1 MKRKKSILKMVACI
15 LVLSLSLTILQPISV
30 FAEQNISSSETTQE
44 KWVPSEEDMRLP
56 NTKGD
61 LTLEQLET
69 AKLLPEDTPEIVSQD
84 SIEEN
89 GHVNRLWEQ
98 EEDLNTVVFQ
108 NRDGTKTAYHY
119 SDPVKYTDKNGKVKD
134 KKNKLSE
141 TTNGEYTNAEND
153 INAYF
158 PKKLHKNKGVELKF
172 GEYVFEM
179 SPNIN
184 GSSGA
189 SRQTGHDKDSNPTEY
204 VEYPEVFADDISL
217 RYTPTF
223 GGYKEDIILAKNTGI
238 NRFEFK
244 LTTNGL
250 SLVQAST
257 GNYYLSEP
265 LTGEYVTALG
275 NVIVYDNTGVESE
288 GYNHYYEVTT
298 ISQDEQYLITVIVD
312 EHYLE
317 SKDTAYPV
325 YVDPTLTVMPQ
336 GDVEDA
342 VLYSDDSETAYSG
355 LIKIGYDAA
364 YGTGRGLY
372 DFPIFN
378 FTNDFI
384 LMYGN
389 QIKSAELNLYAQIQG
404 SDRDNAK
411 NLSLYEFHSDW
422 SPSTV
427 KWSNT
432 DPDNY
437 DTLVS
442 SKSVT
447 TGWTAFNI
455 LPVIEK
461 FKSDSDYAMA
471 FKGLLLK
478 ANSETYTTWKKFV
491 SSLHPTLSNQRP
503 YIQITYNDSPTACS
517 QVVSGATYY
526 LKNYNGDYLDVYN
539 GNTSDNT
546 RLLTYAFHGDANQQ
560 FKITNVFGGEY
571 EIAPQHTTGKVL
583 SVNSSG
589 QVIIEEDCN
598 LSRQRWYIYYKNGDY
613 HIVNKHYNTGVMGA
627 TYDTDYVSIN
637 DEYEYCC
644 WELELPEGIRET
656 HLFKFDYE
664 IGLNIFDPIHYDNLT
679 VTHFNNNTAYAWV
692 DGQNSFG
699 PAVINNDLKLA
710 LENLERA
717 YQEGNRTQIVVDVHH
732 AHTVAENILSD
743 YPDVQITVG
752 STDYY
757 ALWATCVSLVA
768 TVQIDA
774 IQTIENVATFCVIV
788 YHIARPL
795 YKKFM
800 ASRYSKMSAGS
811 RQVVSKDELVSEMH
825 STYALDYNIDDIA
838 YTNKT
843 YTTAEARNSTLK
855 LKNPPYKPTTSVI
868 GYKTTETTQYVR
880 VYNPTA
886 AENASQMQGK
896 WVVKYSDI
904 QGLTPT
910 QIRNKLALPNI
921 PTHICDVYVPANT
934 QMYTGFANGV
944 QNWGT
949 GGGIQFELGE
959 LLSDECFIN
968 GRLLS

>member
-1 MKRKKSILKMVACI
+1 MKKKKVFLKILAFV
-15 LVLSLSLTILQPISV
+15 LVLSLSITVLQPLAV
-30 FAEQNISSSETTQE
+30 FAEQNINSAETTLE
-44 KWVPSEEDMRLP
+44 KWVPSEEDMRPP

-98 EEDLNTVVFQ
+98 EQDLNTIIFQ
-108 NRDGTKTAYHY
+108 NQDGTKTAYHY

-158 PKKLHKNKGVELKF
+158 PKKIHKNKGVELKF

-189 SRQTGHDKDSNPTEY
+189 SRQTGHDKDNNPTEY

-223 GGYKEDIILAKNTGI
+223 GGYKEDIILNKNMGV

-257 GNYYLSEP
+257 GNYYLAEP
-265 LTGEYVTALG
+265 LTGEYITALG

-288 GYNHYYEVTT
+288 GYNHHYEVTT
-298 ISQDEQYLITVIVD
+298 ISQDEQYLISVIVD
-312 EHYLE
+312 EDYLE

-342 VLYSDDSETAYSG
+342 VLYSNDSETAYSG

-364 YGTGRGLY
+364 YGIGRGLY
-372 DFPIFN
+372 DFPILN

-411 NLSLYEFHSDW
+411 SLSLYEFHSDW

-427 KWSNT
+427 KWNNTNPSN
-432 DPDNY
+432 Y
-437 DTLVS
+437 GTLVS

-455 LPVIEK
+455 LPVIEQ
-461 FKSDSDYAMA
+461 FKSDADYTMA

-491 SSLHPTLSNQRP
+491 SSYGTSSRRP
-503 YIQITYNDSPTACS
+503 YITITYNDSPTACS

-526 LKNYNGDYLDVYN
+526 LKNYNGDYLDVYDA
-539 GNTSDNT
+539 GTADNT
-546 RLLTYAFHGDANQQ
+546 QLLTYAFNGNANQQ
-560 FKITNVFGGEY
+560 FKITNVSGGEY
-571 EIAPQHTTGKVL
+571 EIAPQHTSGKVL
-583 SVNSSG
+583 STVIDDDG
-589 QVIIEEDCN
+589 KYRVIIEEDCN
-598 LSRQRWYIYYKNGDY
+598 LSRQRWYIYYRNGSY
-613 HIVNKHYNTGVMGA
+613 HIVNKAYNSGVMA
-627 TYDTDYVSIN
+627 PTYDTDYVSIN
-637 DEYEYCC
+637 NEYDYCC
-644 WELELPEGIRET
+644 WELEDKCKKIIESLSYNEIYYLYSPQTKLVQSEIPIET
-656 HLFKFDYE
+656 RVIFLSVFKKHTGTND
-664 IGLNIFDPIHYDNLT
+664 ID
-679 VTHFNNNTAYAWV
+679 
-692 DGQNSFG
+692 
-699 PAVINNDLKLA
+699 AVRNDL
-710 LENLERA
+710 ENELKMSV
-717 YQEGNRTQIVVDVHH
+717 N
-732 AHTVAENILSD
+732 LSD
-743 YPDVQITVG
+743 WF
-752 STDYY
+752 
-757 ALWATCVSLVA
+757 L
-768 TVQIDA
+768 
-774 IQTIENVATFCVIV
+774 
-788 YHIARPL
+788 
-795 YKKFM
+795 
-800 ASRYSKMSAGS
+800 
-811 RQVVSKDELVSEMH
+811 EMMQ
-825 STYALDYNIDDIA
+825 
-838 YTNKT
+838 
-843 YTTAEARNSTLK
+843 AE
-855 LKNPPYKPTTSVI
+855 Y
-868 GYKTTETTQYVR
+868 
-880 VYNPTA
+880 
-886 AENASQMQGK
+886 
-896 WVVKYSDI
+896 
-904 QGLTPT
+904 
-910 QIRNKLALPNI
+910 
-921 PTHICDVYVPANT
+921 
-934 QMYTGFANGV
+934 
-944 QNWGT
+944 
-949 GGGIQFELGE
+949 ELGARGLFTPE
-959 LLSDECFIN
+959 MQYTLTQQYLSTIKTFITIVTFN
-968 GRLLS
+968 IAARRSA

>member
-1 MKRKKSILKMVACI
+1 MKKKKSVLKIIAYV

-30 FAEQNISSSETTQE
+30 FAEQNISSSQTTLE

-69 AKLLPEDTPEIVSQD
+69 AKLLLEDTPEIVSSE
-84 SIEEN
+84 SIESK

-98 EEDLNTVVFQ
+98 EQDLNTVIFQ
-108 NRDGTKTAYHY
+108 NKDGTKTAYYY

-141 TTNGEYTNAEND
+141 TENGEYTNAEND
-153 INAYF
+153 VNAYF
-158 PKKLHKNKGVELKF
+158 PKKIHKNKGVELKF

-223 GGYKEDIILAKNTGI
+223 GGYKEDIILNTNVGI

-257 GNYYLSEP
+257 GNYYLAEP

-298 ISQDEQYLITVIVD
+298 LSQDEQYLISVIVD
-312 EHYLE
+312 EDYLE
-317 SKDTAYPV
+317 SNDTVYPV

-342 VLYSDDSETAYSG
+342 VLYSNDSETAYSG

-372 DFPIFN
+372 DFPILN

-427 KWSNT
+427 KWNNT
-432 DPDNY
+432 NPYNY
-437 DTLVS
+437 STLVS

-461 FKSDSDYAMA
+461 FKSDSDYTMA

-491 SSLHPTLSNQRP
+491 SSYGTSSRRP
-503 YIQITYNDSPTACS
+503 YITITYNDSPTACS

-539 GNTSDNT
+539 GNTLDNT
-546 RLLTYAFHGDANQQ
+546 RLLTYAFHGNANQQ
-560 FKITNVFGGEY
+560 FKITNISGGEY

-589 QVIIEEDCN
+589 QVVIEEDCN
-598 LSRQRWYIYYKNGDY
+598 LSRQRWYIFYRNGSY
-613 HIVNKHYNTGVMGA
+613 HIVNKLYNTGVMEA
-627 TYDTDYVSIN
+627 TYDSDHVNVGSSY
-637 DEYEYCC
+637 DYCC
-644 WELELPEGIRET
+644 WELERVVI
-656 HLFKFDYE
+656 
-664 IGLNIFDPIHYDNLT
+664 NLT
-679 VTHFNNNTAYAWV
+679 MADSIFISQLVDPEVSFNQSDSEYAFDFQKAYTLLQVFNEAKEERDAGSGTSGSLVSGDYLEENGYCEEGMGWSAEALFNQMYGLAQNGMTTFEYAVYQSEQWINNLNLALSFSYYNHIFSNINKPVKIQSYKFNLNSRLDSIEYNLMTNGVLFSTKNGAIATRSLTSTLPVRITNTYSGATANSKLSHLSQPPYDVNAPVNEITFTRDISPNEHILVRMFKTNHNSAEGAWV
-692 DGQNSFG
+692 ALYDDVVGLT
-699 PAVINNDLKLA
+699 PAQLK
-710 LENLERA
+710 
-717 YQEGNRTQIVVDVHH
+717 Q
-732 AHTVAENILSD
+732 
-743 YPDVQITVG
+743 
-752 STDYY
+752 
-757 ALWATCVSLVA
+757 
-768 TVQIDA
+768 
-774 IQTIENVATFCVIV
+774 
-788 YHIARPL
+788 
-795 YKKFM
+795 K
-800 ASRYSKMSAGS
+800 
-811 RQVVSKDELVSEMH
+811 
-825 STYALDYNIDDIA
+825 YALDYEPDKFVFIGAESGNTVRYGVA
-838 YTNKT
+838 GTN
-843 YTTAEARNSTLK
+843 A
-855 LKNPPYKPTTSVI
+855 
-868 GYKTTETTQYVR
+868 
-880 VYNPTA
+880 
-886 AENASQMQGK
+886 
-896 WVVKYSDI
+896 
-904 QGLTPT
+904 
-910 QIRNKLALPNI
+910 
-921 PTHICDVYVPANT
+921 
-934 QMYTGFANGV
+934 F
-944 QNWGT
+944 GT
-949 GGGIQFELGE
+949 GGGIQFDSVGFDYWIIGE
-959 LLSDECFIN
+959 TQYDISLIY
-968 GRLLS
+968 

>member
-1 MKRKKSILKMVACI
+1 MKSKKSILKIIACS
-15 LVLSLSLTILQPISV
+15 LVLSLSLTMLQPLSV
-30 FAEQNISSSETTQE
+30 FAEQNFSSSQTTLE

-56 NTKGD
+56 NTEGD

-69 AKLLPEDTPEIVSQD
+69 AKLLPEDTPEIVSQE

-89 GHVNRLWEQ
+89 SHVNRLWEQ
-98 EEDLNTVVFQ
+98 EQDLNTIIFQ

-158 PKKLHKNKGVELKF
+158 PKKIHKNKGVELKF

-223 GGYKEDIILAKNTGI
+223 GGYKEDIILNTNVGI

-257 GNYYLSEP
+257 GNYYLAEP

-298 ISQDEQYLITVIVD
+298 LSQDEQYLITVIVD
-312 EHYLE
+312 EQYLE

-342 VLYSDDSETAYSG
+342 VLYSNDSETAYSG

-372 DFPIFN
+372 DFPILN

-427 KWSNT
+427 KWNNT
-432 DPDNY
+432 NPNNY
-437 DTLVS
+437 STLVS

-461 FKSDSDYAMA
+461 FKSDSDYTMA

-491 SSLHPTLSNQRP
+491 SSYGTSSRRP
-503 YIQITYNDSPTACS
+503 YITITYNDSPTACS

-539 GNTSDNT
+539 GNTLDNT
-546 RLLTYAFHGDANQQ
+546 RLLTYAFHGNANQQ
-560 FKITNVFGGEY
+560 FKITNISGGEY
-571 EIAPQHTTGKVL
+571 EIAPQHTAGKVL

-589 QVIIEEDCN
+589 QVVIEEDCN
-598 LSRQRWYIYYKNGDY
+598 LSRQRWYIFYRNGSY
-613 HIVNKHYNTGVMGA
+613 HIVNKLYNTGVMET
-627 TYDTDYVSIN
+627 TYDSDYVNVGSSY
-637 DEYEYCC
+637 DYCC
-644 WELELPEGIRET
+644 WELERT
-656 HLFKFDYE
+656 HANGENVPNNVGLIKYNNEWYFDYTDDIQE
-664 IGLNIFDPIHYDNLT
+664 MLDRNVQTCFEKSLLT
-679 VTHFNNNTAYAWV
+679 SGEYVA
-692 DGQNSFG
+692 
-699 PAVINNDLKLA
+699 
-710 LENLERA
+710 
-717 YQEGNRTQIVVDVHH
+717 IVVAGTVIFQNPVTGAVLGTASYATYQASTVYWFFNQVNHNSPWDIKREKRWEEQLPSLPYLNQEPFYFDGDVMT
-732 AHTVAENILSD
+732 AEDLGNYTFAYWGRAIKFGNDMLQWGAGVAQVRNDQYSHLSTFPGYAAAMIDSDTFISPYGDMPNDVIAINKGIQAFESD
-743 YPDVQITVG
+743 YPNYDVVLNFHP
-752 STDYY
+752 DY
-757 ALWATCVSLVA
+757 
-768 TVQIDA
+768 
-774 IQTIENVATFCVIV
+774 
-788 YHIARPL
+788 
-795 YKKFM
+795 
-800 ASRYSKMSAGS
+800 G
-811 RQVVSKDELVSEMH
+811 
-825 STYALDYNIDDIA
+825 
-838 YTNKT
+838 TNLFNEI
-843 YTTAEARNSTLK
+843 YDMFNS
-855 LKNPPYKPTTSVI
+855 
-868 GYKTTETTQYVR
+868 
-880 VYNPTA
+880 
-886 AENASQMQGK
+886 
-896 WVVKYSDI
+896 
-904 QGLTPT
+904 
-910 QIRNKLALPNI
+910 
-921 PTHICDVYVPANT
+921 
-934 QMYTGFANGV
+934 
-944 QNWGT
+944 
-949 GGGIQFELGE
+949 
-959 LLSDECFIN
+959 
-968 GRLLS
+968 

>member
-1 MKRKKSILKMVACI
+1 MKKKKSVLKIIAYV

-30 FAEQNISSSETTQE
+30 FAEQNIISSQTTLE

-69 AKLLPEDTPEIVSQD
+69 AKLLLEDTPEIVSSE
-84 SIEEN
+84 SIESK

-98 EEDLNTVVFQ
+98 EQDLNTVIFQ
-108 NRDGTKTAYHY
+108 NKDGTKTAYYY

-141 TTNGEYTNAEND
+141 TENGEYTNAEND
-153 INAYF
+153 VNAYF
-158 PKKLHKNKGVELKF
+158 PKKIHKNKGVELKF

-189 SRQTGHDKDSNPTEY
+189 SRQTGHDKDNNPTEY

-223 GGYKEDIILAKNTGI
+223 GGYKEDIILNTNVGI

-257 GNYYLSEP
+257 GNYYLAEP

-288 GYNHYYEVTT
+288 GYNHHYEVTT
-298 ISQDEQYLITVIVD
+298 ISQDEQYLISVIVD
-312 EHYLE
+312 EDYLE
-317 SKDTAYPV
+317 SKDTVYPV

-342 VLYSDDSETAYSG
+342 VLYSNDSETAYSG

-364 YGTGRGLY
+364 YGIGRGLY
-372 DFPIFN
+372 DFPILN

-427 KWSNT
+427 KWNNT
-432 DPDNY
+432 NPYNY
-437 DTLVS
+437 STLVS

-461 FKSDSDYAMA
+461 FKSDSDYTMA

-491 SSLHPTLSNQRP
+491 SSYGTSSRRP
-503 YIQITYNDSPTACS
+503 YITITYNDSPSACS
-517 QVVSGATYY
+517 QVISGATYY

-546 RLLTYAFHGDANQQ
+546 RLLTYAFHGNANQQ
-560 FKITNVFGGEY
+560 FKITNVSGGEY
-571 EIAPQHTTGKVL
+571 EIAPLHASGKIL

-589 QVIIEEDCN
+589 QVVIDEDCN
-598 LSRQRWYIYYKNGDY
+598 KNWQRWYIYYRNGSY
-613 HIVNKHYNTGVMGA
+613 HIVNKQYNTGLMEA
-627 TYDTDYVSIN
+627 TYNSDYVSISN
-637 DEYEYCC
+637 NYDYCC
-644 WELELPEGIRET
+644 WELEDKCKKIIESLSYNEIYYLYSPQTKLVQSEIPIET
-656 HLFKFDYE
+656 RVIFLSVFKKHTGTND
-664 IGLNIFDPIHYDNLT
+664 ID
-679 VTHFNNNTAYAWV
+679 
-692 DGQNSFG
+692 
-699 PAVINNDLKLA
+699 AVRNDL
-710 LENLERA
+710 ENELKMSV
-717 YQEGNRTQIVVDVHH
+717 N
-732 AHTVAENILSD
+732 LSD
-743 YPDVQITVG
+743 WFLEMMQAEYELGARGLFTPEMQYALTQQYLSTIKTFITIVTFDISARLTPFDSAGNIKYNATTADIQSDFAHAMTNNPSSNKVMLG
-752 STDYY
+752 STYGGNPY
-757 ALWATCVSLVA
+757 NEVA
-768 TVQIDA
+768 YK
-774 IQTIENVATFCVIV
+774 ENFVGFVCNLIIRHSVGCFYTFVVI
-788 YHIARPL
+788 
-795 YKKFM
+795 K
-800 ASRYSKMSAGS
+800 
-811 RQVVSKDELVSEMH
+811 
-825 STYALDYNIDDIA
+825 
-838 YTNKT
+838 
-843 YTTAEARNSTLK
+843 
-855 LKNPPYKPTTSVI
+855 
-868 GYKTTETTQYVR
+868 
-880 VYNPTA
+880 
-886 AENASQMQGK
+886 EN
-896 WVVKYSDI
+896 
-904 QGLTPT
+904 
-910 QIRNKLALPNI
+910 
-921 PTHICDVYVPANT
+921 
-934 QMYTGFANGV
+934 F
-944 QNWGT
+944 
-949 GGGIQFELGE
+949 
-959 LLSDECFIN
+959 
-968 GRLLS
+968 